1 MNFTKTQRCPETDKQ
16 PNEDFFSQKKMQTI
30 KK

>member
-1 MNFTKTQRCPETDKQ
+1 MNFTKIQRFPEIDKQ
-16 PNEDFFSQKKMQTI
+16 LNEDYFSQKKMQTI